1 MPFLPVFLTTDVL
14 LWLLVCVSAGYGWG
28 CRRHAHLAAPW
39 GGGFQTRPAVVSVVI
54 LTPYLLVGLADSLH
68 FRTRLEQVGAGSAA
82 SYSPEV
88 LSLLDIAASH
98 LRSRREK
105 TYSAPFATRLY
116 AKEQIELADGRQ
128 VRDFPRL
135 QYGGAH
141 PPDQEERGGGMS
153 RRAGARPA
161 AAGGGGVGGGWV
173 GGRLVDGRPPA
184 GDRRASAPAI
194 GGLPRVRHRQGGAGR
209 SLSFA

>member
-14 LWLLVCVSAGYGWG
+14 LWLLVCVSAGYGWY

-39 GGGFQTRPAVVSVVI
+39 VRVFQTRTAVVSVVI

-141 PPDQEERGGGMS
+141 LRDEEERVVDMS
-153 RRAGARPA
+153 RRAAAGLA
-161 AAGGGGVGGGWV
+161 AAAALWILLAWV
-173 GGRLVDGRPPA
+173 VKAPRQIGRAACRGR
-184 GDRRASAPAI
+184 G
-194 GGLPRVRHRQGGAGR
+194 
-209 SLSFA
+209 